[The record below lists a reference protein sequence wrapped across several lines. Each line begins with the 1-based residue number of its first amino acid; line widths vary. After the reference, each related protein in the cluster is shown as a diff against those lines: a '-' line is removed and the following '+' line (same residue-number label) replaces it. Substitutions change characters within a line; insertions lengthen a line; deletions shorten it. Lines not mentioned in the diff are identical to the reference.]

1 MPSIRAFTLKV
12 AGYDRFNCD
21 VVVDR
26 VLGRSRERNM
36 WNPSVISTEMGDR
49 VEIRQVDGYAGPIQ
63 VCAKRDQVVR
73 VPESLSEISS
83 LAD

>member
-1 MPSIRAFTLKV
+1 
-12 AGYDRFNCD
+12 
-21 VVVDR
+21 
-26 VLGRSRERNM
+26 M
-36 WNPSVISTEMGDR
+36 WNPSVISAEMGDR

>member
-1 MPSIRAFTLKV
+1 MSLLTVFLAEAESANT
-12 AGYDRFNCD
+12 
-21 VVVDR
+21 
-26 VLGRSRERNM
+26 

-73 VPESLSEISS
+73 VPESLSEISG

>member
-1 MPSIRAFTLKV
+1 
-12 AGYDRFNCD
+12 
-21 VVVDR
+21 
-26 VLGRSRERNM
+26 M

-73 VPESLSEISS
+73 VPESLSEISG